1 MKAIKPC
8 FIKSFCLLSLLFLSL
23 ISFLLLGAA
32 VKVHLLMASGSLRS
46 PWADGAAFA
55 CRCCC
60 GGAQLWPGRAETA
73 GILQTH
79 RFCNSANPQCEEPGT
94 KSLLSAPQHGLAA
107 FLSQGGR
114 FLWLLKAKS
123 SLSCAKSRLI
133 QEMFSTACAVPLGL
147 VLPTLVLRSVD
158 YQILLLTLFKDFSEV
173 DRKKYFTGIKEGCR
187 LWWEIFSLGCNVKSA
202 VNSGNRFLRQS
213 SNSQSKVPL
222 SGMRESQQ

>member
-1 MKAIKPC
+1 MVLHLHA
-8 FIKSFCLLSLLFLSL
+8 
-23 ISFLLLGAA
+23 GAA
-32 VKVHLLMASGSLRS
+32 VVGHSSGLAGQR
-46 PWADGAAFA
+46 
-55 CRCCC
+55 
-60 GGAQLWPGRAETA
+60 QLEFCKPTGFV
-73 GILQTH
+73 ILQTH
-79 RFCNSANPQCEEPGT
+79 SATSQALRVSC
-94 KSLLSAPQHGLAA
+94 APQHGLAA

-123 SLSCAKSRLI
+123 SLSCTKSRLI
-133 QEMFSTACAVPLGL
+133 QEMFSSACAVPLGL